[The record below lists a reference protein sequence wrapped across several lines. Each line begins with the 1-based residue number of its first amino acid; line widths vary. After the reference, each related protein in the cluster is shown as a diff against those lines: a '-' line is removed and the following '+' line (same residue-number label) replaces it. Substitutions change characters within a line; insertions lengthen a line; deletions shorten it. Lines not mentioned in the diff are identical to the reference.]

1 MIFWDRFYQLCITKG
16 TKPNPVAKEI
26 NIGSGTLTKWKEG
39 HTSPNSEALIKIAK
53 YFNCSTDYLLGLT
66 DLVDSLKSEFSQE
79 DISILNKINKL
90 NIDDRTEVMMIIDFR
105 LNRQE
110 KRKSSPSGSTTAD
123 DVHDMLA

>member
-26 NIGSGTLTKWKEG
+26 SIGSGTLTKWKEG
-39 HTSPNSEALIKIAK
+39 NTYPNSEALIKIAK

-66 DLVDSLKSEFSQE
+66 DLSESLKSEFSQE
-79 DISILNKINKL
+79 DISILNKIKKL
-90 NIDDRTEVMMIIDFR
+90 NTDDRTEIMMIIDYR

-110 KRKSSPSGSTTAD
+110 KRKLSASGAENED